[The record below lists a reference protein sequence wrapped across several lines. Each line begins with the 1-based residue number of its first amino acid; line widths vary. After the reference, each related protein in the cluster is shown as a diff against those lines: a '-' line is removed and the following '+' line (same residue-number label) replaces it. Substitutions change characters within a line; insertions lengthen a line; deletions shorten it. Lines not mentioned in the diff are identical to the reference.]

1 MEQRKMTLYGW
12 IEKNNKQVCT
22 EIIEKYFLFGNGNF
36 NYIYHK
42 SFVKLYVKRLVWVLL
57 SVLTIRRS
65 SYRKFFRIITKQSFA
80 LTASYDRNIRNN
92 MLREFF
98 WILLGHGH
106 LAAQDLLPLL
116 PDSEILKKDIH
127 LKSSES
133 PEVSIIIPVY
143 NQLAYTY
150 NCLLSLREKIST
162 HIQYEIIVI
171 DDCSTDST
179 HTFFMSN
186 ATGIVYIRNMDNIGF
201 LRSCNKAASQAKG
214 RFLCFLNND
223 TQARDGWLENLLKT
237 FYTDQA
243 VGCAGS
249 KLIFPNGLLQEAGG
263 IIYRNGS
270 TDRYG
275 SLEPADLLR
284 FNKAKEVDYCSGASL
299 MIRSS
304 DFRKLRGLDKQFTP
318 AYYEDTDLCMA
329 VKYQLGKKVVYQP
342 LSEIIHFEKVSSE
355 KNTVSSL
362 LSENKS
368 KFIRKWYR
376 ELSGHKNNRKRSVA
390 QNYPGL

>member
-1 MEQRKMTLYGW
+1 MW
-12 IEKNNKQVCT
+12 
-22 EIIEKYFLFGNGNF
+22 
-36 NYIYHK
+36 
-42 SFVKLYVKRLVWVLL
+42 
-57 SVLTIRRS
+57 
-65 SYRKFFRIITKQSFA
+65 
-80 LTASYDRNIRNN
+80 
-92 MLREFF
+92 REFL

-106 LAAQDLLPLL
+106 LTAQDLLPLL

-186 ATGIVYIRNMDNIGF
+186 ATGIVYIRNMDNMGF

-223 TQARDGWLENLLKT
+223 TQARNGWLENLLKT
-237 FYTDQA
+237 FFTDQA

-299 MIRSS
+299 MIRKT
-304 DFRKLRGLDKQFTP
+304 DFERLHCLDDQYTP
-318 AYYEDTDLCMA
+318 AYYEDTDLCMG
-329 VKYQLGKKVVYQP
+329 VKHILGKKIIYQP
-342 LSEIIHFEKVSSE
+342 QSQIVHFEKISSIQE
-355 KNTVSSL
+355 AVSSL
-362 LSENKS
+362 L
-368 KFIRKWYR
+368 
-376 ELSGHKNNRKRSVA
+376 HNNRHKFKNKWRIELLQHSEI
-390 QNYPGL
+390 P